1 MTKAYEFWEW
11 IRQVELK
18 FGVNQIPIP
27 DQYCDLLLNKLTA
40 LLPTLQQHGLS
51 KYSGVFADDFVS
63 KFMLKLYK
71 TTESRSM
78 LFDFIKNLIHE
89 NLLQEDIY
97 KDLGNK

>member
-1 MTKAYEFWEW
+1 MNKALELWEW
-11 IRQVELK
+11 IRTVELK
-18 FGVNQIPIP
+18 FGINKIPIP
-27 DQYCDLLLNKLTA
+27 DQYCEILIRKLTA
-40 LLPTLQQHGLS
+40 LHPALVADGLP
-51 KYSGVFADDFVS
+51 KYSGVFRDDFVN

-71 TTESRSM
+71 TPESRSM